1 MTIVEH
7 GTRMILYELRCE
19 AGHGFEAWFRNS
31 GTYDAQVA
39 AGEVNCPVCGSAA
52 VEKALMAPAIAKRS
66 GGDGNA
72 RRTHTTMA
80 DARREL
86 EALRQKIEENCEYVG
101 DRFADEA
108 RKIHYEEAAHRDIYG
123 EATETEAREL
133 EEEGIG
139 VARIPWVSRTDS

>member
-1 MTIVEH
+1 
-7 GTRMILYELRCE
+7 MILYELRCE

-39 AGEVNCPVCGSAA
+39 AGEVNCPVCGSGT
-52 VEKALMAPAIAKRS
+52 VEKALMAPAIGKRS
-66 GGDGNA
+66 AKGTPAEDG
-72 RRTHTTMA
+72 RRTHTTMGE
-80 DARREL
+80 ARREL
-86 EALRQKIEENCEYVG
+86 EALRRKIEENCEYVG

-108 RKIHYEEAAHRDIYG
+108 RKIHYEESQHRDIYG
-123 EATETEAREL
+123 EATEAEAREL

>member
-1 MTIVEH
+1 
-7 GTRMILYELRCE
+7 MILYELRCE

-39 AGEVNCPVCGSAA
+39 AGEVNCPVCGSGS
-52 VEKALMAPAIAKRS
+52 VEKALMAPAIGKRS
-66 GGDGNA
+66 AKGTPAEDG
-72 RRTHTTMA
+72 RRTHTTMGE
-80 DARREL
+80 ARREL
-86 EALRQKIEENCEYVG
+86 EALRRKIEENCEYVG

-108 RKIHYEEAAHRDIYG
+108 RKIHYEESQHRDIYG
-123 EATETEAREL
+123 EATEAEAREL

>member
-1 MTIVEH
+1 
-7 GTRMILYELRCE
+7 MILYELRCE

-31 GTYDAQVA
+31 GTYDTQVA
-39 AGEVNCPVCGSAA
+39 AGEVNCPVCGSSA
-52 VEKALMAPAIAKRS
+52 VEKALMAPAIAKRPAE
-66 GGDGNA
+66 DGKA

-108 RKIHYEEAAHRDIYG
+108 RKIHYEESAHRDIYG

>member
-1 MTIVEH
+1 
-7 GTRMILYELRCE
+7 MILYELRCE

-39 AGEVNCPVCGSAA
+39 AGEVNCPVCGSGA
-52 VEKALMAPAIAKRS
+52 VEKALMAPAIGKRS
-66 GGDGNA
+66 AKGAPAEDG
-72 RRTHTTMA
+72 RRTHTTMGE
-80 DARREL
+80 ARREL
-86 EALRQKIEENCEYVG
+86 EALRRKIEENCEYVG

-108 RKIHYEEAAHRDIYG
+108 RKIHYEESQHRDIYG
-123 EATETEAREL
+123 EATEAEAREL

>member
-1 MTIVEH
+1 
-7 GTRMILYELRCE
+7 MILYELRCE

-39 AGEVNCPVCGSAA
+39 AGEVNCPVCGSGA
-52 VEKALMAPAIAKRS
+52 VEKALMAPAIGKRS
-66 GGDGNA
+66 AKGGPAEDG
-72 RRTHTTMA
+72 RPTHTTMGE
-80 DARREL
+80 ARREL
-86 EALRQKIEENCEYVG
+86 EALRRKIEENCEYVG

-108 RKIHYEEAAHRDIYG
+108 RKIHYEESQHRDIYG
-123 EATETEAREL
+123 EATEAEAREL

>member
-1 MTIVEH
+1 
-7 GTRMILYELRCE
+7 MILYELRCE

-39 AGEVNCPVCGSAA
+39 AGEVNCPVCGSGT
-52 VEKALMAPAIAKRS
+52 VEKALMAPAIGKRS
-66 GGDGNA
+66 AKGGPGEDA
-72 RRTHTTMA
+72 RRTHTTMGE
-80 DARREL
+80 ARREL
-86 EALRQKIEENCEYVG
+86 EALRRKIEENCEYVG

-108 RKIHYEEAAHRDIYG
+108 RKIHYEESQHRDIYG
-123 EATETEAREL
+123 EATEAEAREL

>member
-1 MTIVEH
+1 
-7 GTRMILYELRCE
+7 MILYELRCE

-31 GTYDAQVA
+31 GTYDTQVA
-39 AGEVNCPVCGSAA
+39 AGEVNCPVCGSSS
-52 VEKALMAPAIAKRS
+52 VEKALMAPAIAKRPPKDVQAE
-66 GGDGNA
+66 DG

-80 DARREL
+80 EARRQL
-86 EALRQKIEENCEYVG
+86 EALRRKIEESCEYVG

-108 RKIHYEEAAHRDIYG
+108 RKIHYEESEHRDIYG
-123 EATETEAREL
+123 EATEAEAREL

>member
-1 MTIVEH
+1 
-7 GTRMILYELRCE
+7 MILYELRCD

-39 AGEVNCPVCGSAA
+39 AGEVNCPVCGSAT

-66 GGDGNA
+66 GGDGTA

>member
-1 MTIVEH
+1 
-7 GTRMILYELRCE
+7 MILYELRCE

-39 AGEVNCPVCGSAA
+39 AGEVNCPICGSGA

-66 GGDGNA
+66 AKNGHGEDG

-80 DARREL
+80 EARREL
-86 EALRQKIEENCEYVG
+86 ETLRRKIEENCEYVG

-108 RKIHYEEAAHRDIYG
+108 RKIHYEESEHRDIYG
-123 EATETEAREL
+123 EATEAEAREL

>member
-1 MTIVEH
+1 
-7 GTRMILYELRCE
+7 MILYELRCE

-39 AGEVNCPVCGSAA
+39 AGEINCPVCGSGA
-52 VEKALMAPAIAKRS
+52 VEKALMAPAIGKRS
-66 GGDGNA
+66 AKGGPAEDG
-72 RRTHTTMA
+72 RRTHTTMGE
-80 DARREL
+80 ARREL
-86 EALRQKIEENCEYVG
+86 EALRRKIEENCEYVG

-108 RKIHYEEAAHRDIYG
+108 RKIHYEESQHRDIYG
-123 EATETEAREL
+123 EATEAEAREL

>member
-1 MTIVEH
+1 MTNAEH
-7 GTRMILYELRCE
+7 GTPMILYELRCE

-31 GTYDAQVA
+31 ATYDAQVA
-39 AGEVNCPVCGSAA
+39 AGEVNCPVCGSGT

-66 GGDGNA
+66 GGDGEG

-86 EALRQKIEENCEYVG
+86 EALRRKIEENCEYVG

-108 RKIHYEEAAHRDIYG
+108 RKIHYEEASHRDIYG

>member
-1 MTIVEH
+1 
-7 GTRMILYELRCE
+7 MILYELRCD

-39 AGEVNCPVCGSAA
+39 AGEVNCPVCGSAT

-66 GGDGNA
+66 GGDGTA

-133 EEEGIG
+133 EDEGIG

>member
-1 MTIVEH
+1 
-7 GTRMILYELRCE
+7 MILYELRCE

-31 GTYDAQVA
+31 GTYDTQVA
-39 AGEVNCPVCGSAA
+39 AGEVNCPVCGSSS
-52 VEKALMAPAIAKRS
+52 VEKALMAPAIARRPPK
-66 GGDGNA
+66 GVQAEDG

-80 DARREL
+80 EARREL
-86 EALRQKIEENCEYVG
+86 EALRRKIEENCEYVG

-108 RKIHYEEAAHRDIYG
+108 RKIHYEESAHRDIYG
-123 EATETEAREL
+123 EATESEAREL

>member
-1 MTIVEH
+1 MP
-7 GTRMILYELRCE
+7 MILYELRCE

-31 GTYDAQVA
+31 DTYDTQVA
-39 AGEVNCPVCGSAA
+39 AGEVNCPVCGTAS
-52 VEKALMAPAIAKRS
+52 VEKALMAPAIAKRE
-66 GGDGNA
+66 GGVDGKT
-72 RRTHTTMA
+72 RRPHTTMA

-86 EALRQKIEENCEYVG
+86 EALRRKVEENCEYVG

-108 RKIHYEEAAHRDIYG
+108 RKIHYEEAEHRDIYG

>member
-1 MTIVEH
+1 
-7 GTRMILYELRCE
+7 MILYELRCE
-19 AGHGFEAWFRNS
+19 AGHGFEAWFRS
-31 GTYDAQVA
+31 SDSYDAQVA
-39 AGEVNCPVCGSAA
+39 AGEVDCPVCGSGK
-52 VEKALMAPAIAKRS
+52 VEKALMAPAVAKRS
-66 GGDGNA
+66 GEDGKA

-86 EALRQKIEENCEYVG
+86 EALRRKIEENCEYVG

-108 RKIHYEEAAHRDIYG
+108 RKIHYEEATHRDIYG
-123 EATETEAREL
+123 EATEAEAHEL

>member
-1 MTIVEH
+1 
-7 GTRMILYELRCE
+7 MILYELRCE

-31 GTYDAQVA
+31 DTYDVQVA
-39 AGEVNCPVCGSAA
+39 AGEVNCPVCGSSS
-52 VEKALMAPAIAKRS
+52 VEKALMAPAIAKRPAE
-66 GGDGNA
+66 DDKA

>member
-1 MTIVEH
+1 
-7 GTRMILYELRCE
+7 MILYELRCE

-39 AGEVNCPVCGSAA
+39 AGEVNCPVCGSGT
-52 VEKALMAPAIAKRS
+52 VEKALMAPAIGKRS
-66 GGDGNA
+66 AKGAPAEDG
-72 RRTHTTMA
+72 RRTHTTMGE
-80 DARREL
+80 ARREL
-86 EALRQKIEENCEYVG
+86 EALRRKIEENCEYVG

-108 RKIHYEEAAHRDIYG
+108 RKIHYEESQHRDIYG
-123 EATETEAREL
+123 EATEAEAREL